1 MKDWTTITKQ
11 ALQELGA
18 EQVMVSG
25 AKLRERMVGIG
36 SADGF
41 DVAGYVAKSGTS
53 FSRLIERVPGVI
65 VEIRPGS
72 DVAIG
77 LNDARIPDHSAGH
90 GEARSGGLHGGLRS
104 DVYQAF
110 TRISKVPFVY
120 VPGKDRFVPEHR
132 AEGPSIEVNS
142 QTLDRLISYRKE
154 FIETL
159 PPEAQQPLREALV
172 SANPLS
178 DFRREVVAR
187 GLLFRWVSTQEKKIR
202 EQVIRWAEEH
212 DVTPRDAWFR
222 RSHASNAPHR
232 TLARL
237 APYLTADEIR
247 ELRIPFRAVEAL
259 LADLQE
265 Q

>member
-1 MKDWTTITKQ
+1 MKDWKTITKQ

-18 EQVMVSG
+18 EQVMVTG
-25 AKLRERMVGIG
+25 AKLRERMVAIG
-36 SADGF
+36 NSDGF
-41 DVAGYVAKSGTS
+41 DVAGYVAKSDTS
-53 FSRLIERVPGVI
+53 FSRIVADVPGVN

-72 DVAIG
+72 DVVIG
-77 LNDARIPDHSAGH
+77 LDGARDPGH
-90 GEARSGGLHGGLRS
+90 GGLSTSGSGGLRS

-120 VPGKDRFVPEHR
+120 VPAKDRFLPEHR

-142 QTLDRLISYRKE
+142 QTLDRLISYRNE
-154 FIETL
+154 FIGTL
-159 PPEAQQPLREALV
+159 PPEVQQPLREALV

-178 DFRREVVAR
+178 DFRREVAAR
-187 GLLFRWVSTQEKKIR
+187 GLLLRWVSTQEKKIK
-202 EQVIRWAEEH
+202 EQVIRWADEH

-222 RSHASNAPHR
+222 RSHASNTPHR

-247 ELRIPFRAVEAL
+247 ELRVPFRAVEAL
-259 LADLQE
+259 LADLQD